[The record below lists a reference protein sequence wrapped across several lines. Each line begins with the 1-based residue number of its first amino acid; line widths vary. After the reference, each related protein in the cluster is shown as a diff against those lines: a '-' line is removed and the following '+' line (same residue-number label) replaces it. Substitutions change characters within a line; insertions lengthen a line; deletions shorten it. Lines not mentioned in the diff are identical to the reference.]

1 MISMMELRSPDSIR
15 NLHSIRSDMSCLPVT
30 QILMDQDPPKN
41 WEALLEKEIEKA
53 EALDG
58 VIEVLVAGPSDPKLN
73 DALCEELRKDRY
85 TSLKESMSFSKT
97 SGFAYHAQR
106 EKELVDML
114 VNLARKDFEPEEA
127 KGLDEEGVEWLQ
139 AGWEVNPNVAR
150 VSVDGAEADFR
161 FQDAF
166 NCLAR
171 YHERAEHEFYKQ
183 GIVPR
188 LNMSF
193 MLYHFAHWNEDAEQ
207 VLEGETTRVKAYSKE
222 PKKLVPKDIELEYR
236 EKFGKLE
243 RVLDFV
249 YYTRALDYLR
259 ECTKVKEIMNGS
271 QFTQQYALLFVDLK
285 DNLFKI

>member
-1 MISMMELRSPDSIR
+1 MMELRSPDSIR
-15 NLHSIRSDMSCLPVT
+15 NSHSIRSDIPRMPVT
-30 QILMDQDPPKN
+30 QVLMDSNPPKN

-58 VIEVLVAGPSDPKLN
+58 VIEVLVAGPNDPKLN
-73 DALCEELRKDRY
+73 EALCEELRKDRY
-85 TSLKESMSFSKT
+85 TSLKESMSFSKMAIT
-97 SGFAYHAQR
+97 AHHAQS
-106 EKELVDML
+106 EKRMADML
-114 VNLARKDFEPEEA
+114 INLARGDFEPEESE
-127 KGLDEEGVEWLQ
+127 GIGEEAIEWLQ

-188 LNMSF
+188 LDMSF
-193 MLYHFAHWNEDAEQ
+193 MLYHFEHWDDDAERI
-207 VLEGETTRVKAYSKE
+207 LEGETARVKAYSKE
-222 PKKLVPKDIELEYR
+222 PKKLVPKDIEFEYR
-236 EKFGKLE
+236 KKFGKLE